1 MAKTALFWAFML
13 STVATAD
20 TPQLRDELQP
30 LGFLLDA
37 CWTGTFPDGVQ
48 KDTHCFK
55 RVFNGQHIR
64 DDHVVKGGQSL
75 YQGETLY
82 SWDGANN
89 TISYVYWNSLGGVST
104 GTATP
109 TDDGINFPDESYTG
123 PDGTQVVVSTR
134 WENITAD
141 GYDSLTVEKYSNGK
155 TRERRLRYHKKSEAN
170 KP

>member
-1 MAKTALFWAFML
+1 MTKTTCILGFML
-13 STVATAD
+13 STVVMAE
-20 TPQLRDELQP
+20 TPHLRTELQP

-37 CWTGTFPDGVQ
+37 CWAGTFPDGVQ

-64 DDHVVKGGQSL
+64 DVHVVRGGKAL

-89 TISYVYWNSLGGVST
+89 TIAYVYWNSLGGVST

-109 TDDGINFPDESYTG
+109 MADGIHFPDESYTS
-123 PDGTQVVVSTR
+123 PDGQKVVVSTR
-134 WENITAD
+134 WENITTD
-141 GYDSLTVEKYSNGK
+141 GYDSLTVERYSNGQNK
-155 TRERRLRYHKKSEAN
+155 ERRLRYHKITETK